1 MVSRADRSPI
11 SRWWWT
17 VDKGLLFAAILLMAS
32 GLVFSLAASPAISIK
47 LHKGMYYLFTRH
59 AIFLV
64 PAFAVMLGLSFL
76 DKNKARRAAFL
87 LFGVAMVAMVATMFF
102 GYEAKGSRR
111 WISLG
116 FFSLQAS
123 EFLKPGFV
131 VVTAWLFSENIRRPD
146 IPGNLFSIILY
157 AIVVALLVA
166 QPDLGQTILIS
177 SVWAA
182 MFFMAG
188 MPWLWIAGLGV
199 FAIIGLF
206 SAYFTLGHFA
216 SRIDRFLTGTGDTFQ
231 VDKGLEAITRGGWF
245 GQGPGEGTVKRILP
259 DSHTDFIFSVTAEEF
274 GIIVCAVLIIVFA
287 FIVMR
292 GLGHALRERDGFVR
306 LAVSGLVMLFGF
318 QSIINMAVNLQ
329 LMPAKGMTLPFISY
343 GGSSLISVAFGMGLL
358 LAFTRARP
366 EARRHDKAMY
376 VPAAMQAAE

>member
-1 MVSRADRSPI
+1 MASRADRSVV
-11 SRWWWT
+11 SQWWWT
-17 VDKGLLFAAILLMAS
+17 IDKFLLFAAILLMVG
-32 GLVFSLAASPAISIK
+32 GLVLSLAASPAIAEK
-47 LHKGMYYLFTRH
+47 LGKGSYYLFTRH
-59 AIFLV
+59 AVFLV
-64 PAFAVMLGLSFL
+64 PALGMMIFLSFL
-76 DKNKARRAAFL
+76 DKKNARRAAFI
-87 LFGVAMVAMVATMFF
+87 LFGLALLAMVTTMFI

-111 WISLG
+111 WISFG

-131 VVTAWLFSENIRRPD
+131 VAAAWLFSENARRPD

-177 SVWAA
+177 AVWAA

-188 MPWLWIAGLGV
+188 MPWLWIAGLGA
-199 FAIIGLF
+199 FAVIGLT

-216 SRIDRFLTGTGDTFQ
+216 SRIDRFWTGGGDNFQ
-231 VDKGLEAITRGGWF
+231 VEKGMEAIVRGGWL

-259 DSHTDFIFSVTAEEF
+259 DSHTDFIFSVAAEEF
-274 GIIVCAVLIIVFA
+274 GIIICMALVVLFA

-292 GLGHALRERDGFVR
+292 GFAHALRERDGFVR
-306 LAVSGLVMLFGF
+306 LAVAGLVMLFGI

-343 GGSSLISVAFGMGLL
+343 GGSSLLAVAIGMGLV

-366 EARRHDKAMY
+366 EARRHDKAMF
-376 VPAAMQAAE
+376 VPASMQAAE

>member
-1 MVSRADRSPI
+1 
-11 SRWWWT
+11 
-17 VDKGLLFAAILLMAS
+17 LFAAILLMAG
-32 GLVFSLAASPAISIK
+32 GLVLSLAASPAIAAK
-47 LHKGMYYLFTRH
+47 LGKGSYYLFSRH
-59 AIFLV
+59 AFFLV
-64 PAFAVMLGLSFL
+64 PAVFILFGLSFL
-76 DKNKARRAAFL
+76 NKKNARRAAFI
-87 LFGVAMVAMVATMFF
+87 LFGLALVAMVATMFV

-131 VVTAWLFSENIRRPD
+131 VVAAWLFSENMRRPD

-166 QPDLGQTILIS
+166 QPDLGQTILVS
-177 SVWAA
+177 AVWAT

-199 FAIIGLF
+199 FAIVGLA
-206 SAYFTLGHFA
+206 SAYLMLGHFA
-216 SRIDRFLTGTGDTFQ
+216 SRIDRFFTGSGDTFQ
-231 VDKGLEAITRGGWF
+231 VDKGLEAIVRGGWM

-259 DSHTDFIFSVTAEEF
+259 DSHTDFIFSVAAEEF
-274 GIIVCAVLIIVFA
+274 GILVCMALVVLFA

-292 GLGHALRERDGFVR
+292 GLTHALRERDGFVR

-343 GGSSLISVAFGMGLL
+343 GGSSLLSVAFGMGLV
-358 LAFTRARP
+358 LAFTRERP
-366 EARRHDKAMY
+366 ESRRYDTARYMSGS
-376 VPAAMQAAE
+376 VQAAE